1 MRSFSVCL
9 LLLYLGGP
17 ALAQGEP
24 PGVLPPEAE
33 PPAMEDL
40 APLPESEIESGAR
53 AAIPD
58 EDTSQNEVDALFDAL
73 AQAPSTAAARPIVA
87 KIQRKWMQSG
97 SATVDLLMSRAGT
110 AMKAKDNALA
120 LDLLDM
126 VTRLAPDY
134 AEGWN
139 RRATVY
145 YLTQDFGRSIADIE
159 RTLAL
164 EPRHWGAMSGL
175 GIIMRRLKRD
185 KDAMRIFEEVLKI
198 HPASENARK
207 AVDDLATKS
216 AGSPT

>member
-1 MRSFSVCL
+1 
-9 LLLYLGGP
+9 
-17 ALAQGEP
+17 
-24 PGVLPPEAE
+24 
-33 PPAMEDL
+33 MEDL
-40 APLPESEIESGAR
+40 APLPESGIESGAQT
-53 AAIPD
+53 AIPD
-58 EDTSQNEVDALFDAL
+58 EEPAQSDVDAHFNAL
-73 AQAPSTAAARPIVA
+73 AEASSASAARPIVA

-110 AMKAKDNALA
+110 AMKAKDNGLA

-139 RRATVY
+139 RRATVFY
-145 YLTQDFGRSIADIE
+145 IKQDFGRSIADIE

-175 GIIMRRLKRD
+175 AIIMRRLDRD
-185 KDAMRIFEEVLKI
+185 QEAMRIFEEVLKI
-198 HPASENARK
+198 HPASESARK
-207 AVDDLATKS
+207 AIEDLAAES

>member
-1 MRSFSVCL
+1 MD
-9 LLLYLGGP
+9 
-17 ALAQGEP
+17 
-24 PGVLPPEAE
+24 
-33 PPAMEDL
+33 DL

-58 EDTSQNEVDALFDAL
+58 EDTAQNDVDALFDAL

-175 GIIMRRLKRD
+175 GIIMRRLNRD

-207 AVDDLATKS
+207 AIDDLAAKS

>member
-1 MRSFSVCL
+1 MD
-9 LLLYLGGP
+9 
-17 ALAQGEP
+17 
-24 PGVLPPEAE
+24 
-33 PPAMEDL
+33 DL

-58 EDTSQNEVDALFDAL
+58 EDTAQNDVDALFDAL

-139 RRATVY
+139 RRA
-145 YLTQDFGRSIADIE
+145 I
-159 RTLAL
+159 
-164 EPRHWGAMSGL
+164 
-175 GIIMRRLKRD
+175 
-185 KDAMRIFEEVLKI
+185 
-198 HPASENARK
+198 
-207 AVDDLATKS
+207 
-216 AGSPT
+216 

>member
-1 MRSFSVCL
+1 MRPFSVVL
-9 LLLYLGGP
+9 FFSVLTGP

-24 PGVLPPEAE
+24 PGVLPPEAA

-40 APLPESEIESGAR
+40 APLPESGIESGAQT
-53 AAIPD
+53 AIPD
-58 EDTSQNEVDALFDAL
+58 EEPAQSDVDAHFNAL
-73 AQAPSTAAARPIVA
+73 AEASSASAARPIVA

-110 AMKAKDNALA
+110 AMKAKDNGLA

-139 RRATVY
+139 RRATVFY
-145 YLTQDFGRSIADIE
+145 IKQDFGRSIADIE

-175 GIIMRRLKRD
+175 AIIMRRLDRD
-185 KDAMRIFEEVLKI
+185 QEAMRIFEEVLKI
-198 HPASENARK
+198 HPASESARK
-207 AVDDLATKS
+207 AIEDLAAES